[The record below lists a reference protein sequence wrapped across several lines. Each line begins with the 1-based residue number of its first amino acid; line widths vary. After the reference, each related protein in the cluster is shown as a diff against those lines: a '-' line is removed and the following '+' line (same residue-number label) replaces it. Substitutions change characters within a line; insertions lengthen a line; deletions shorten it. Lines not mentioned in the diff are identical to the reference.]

1 MRKSCSSID
10 MTYLTLLLDLEKST
24 LSPMIL
30 TATMINGINYFIYIV
45 ETTTFKKFMIYI
57 FNIIVTV

>member
-1 MRKSCSSID
+1 